1 MEFDRRRAVSP
12 VIATLLLI
20 AIAVAGGIIVYVYVN
35 SLAGGLTAGGG
46 QQVAVQVQLQAYTF
60 NTAGTG
66 NGQVLDIFLKNVGGA
81 SVTISAIYV
90 DGNVLT
96 EWGAGTYGQYL
107 MVPSSGQSCFAAVPT
122 SATFTIVTS
131 VSSGTG
137 TASACTGGPTLCT
150 VANFCLNTGSA
161 QTQTITLASQA
172 ANQILVGLNSA
183 LTAGTS
189 HTVKIITST
198 GGQSVFSVTV
208 GRSG

>member
-1 MEFDRRRAVSP
+1 MKFSRRRAVSP
-12 VIATLLLI
+12 IIATLLLV

-35 SLAGGLTAGGG
+35 SLSGGLTAGGG
-46 QQVAVQVQLQAYTF
+46 QQVAVQLQLQAYSF

-66 NGQVLDIFLKNVGGA
+66 NGQVVAIFLKNVGGA

-96 EWGAGTYGQYL
+96 EWGSGTYGQYL
-107 MVPSSGQSCFAAVPT
+107 FVPASGGSCFAAVPT

-131 VSSGTG
+131 VQTTTG
-137 TASACTGGPTLCT
+137 SAGSCT
-150 VANFCLNTGSA
+150 VAGATCATAFCLNTVSA
-161 QTQTITLASQA
+161 QTETITLAAQA

-183 LTAGTS
+183 VTGGTS

-198 GGQSVFSVTV
+198 GGQSVFSITA
-208 GRSG
+208 GRTG